1 MLPLQRTERRHG
13 RLVAMTVPP
22 RIHILGTGGTISC
35 LHNDDGDL
43 IPSLQCSDLINR
55 AGFATG
61 ADQPSIT
68 VEDIMTVDSSDV
80 TLEDMDFLID
90 RVRAANSSGADAI
103 IVLHG
108 TDTMEET
115 AFATARLCAD
125 LSCPII
131 FTGAQRP
138 ADDDNPDG
146 PGNLRAAVNAA
157 LKLLHA
163 DSTGPLVRIA
173 FGGQVLP
180 AAGTTKWHTTEDVA
194 FHPAGDIGE
203 FGAVASTPSDRV
215 PRLAGLQVP
224 IIDAY
229 AGADGAIIEHLA
241 ASGIDGLVVTALG
254 SGNVP
259 APMAS
264 ALEKLDVP
272 VLISTRVPEGGV
284 HFVYGSA
291 GGGAELARHG
301 VRSAGDL
308 RPSQARMWLLTE
320 LASQKATA

>member
-1 MLPLQRTERRHG
+1 
-13 RLVAMTVPP
+13 MTVAP

-43 IPSLQCSDLINR
+43 VPSLQCADLINR

-61 ADQPSIT
+61 ANQPTIT
-68 VEDIMTVDSSDV
+68 GEDIMTVDSSDV

-90 RVRAANSSGADAI
+90 RVRAAAASGAAAV

-115 AFATARLCAD
+115 AFATARLCGD
-125 LSCPII
+125 LSCPIV

-138 ADDDNPDG
+138 ADDDHPDG
-146 PGNLRAAVNAA
+146 PQNLRAAVNTA
-157 LKLLHA
+157 LKLLHV
-163 DSTGPLVRIA
+163 DSAGPLARIA

-180 AAGTTKWHTTEDVA
+180 AAGSTKWHTTQDAA
-194 FHPAGDIGE
+194 FHPAEDLGE
-203 FGAVASTPSDRV
+203 FGEAASTPQGHV
-215 PRLAGLQVP
+215 PRLAGLKVP

-229 AGADGAIIEHLA
+229 AGADGDLIEHLA

-264 ALEKLDVP
+264 ALEKLEVP
-272 VLISTRVPEGGV
+272 VMISTRVPEGGV

-301 VRSAGDL
+301 VRSAGHL
-308 RPSQARMWLLTE
+308 RPSQARIWLLTE
-320 LASQKATA
+320 LAVQRSNANH